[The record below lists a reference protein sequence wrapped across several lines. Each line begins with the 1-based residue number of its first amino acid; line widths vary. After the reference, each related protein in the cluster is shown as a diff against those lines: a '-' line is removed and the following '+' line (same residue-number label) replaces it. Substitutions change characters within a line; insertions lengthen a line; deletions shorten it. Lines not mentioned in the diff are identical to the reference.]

1 MRQAAPT
8 GSRPRSV
15 PAGIGVR
22 RLSAAA
28 GAEITGVDFSR
39 PLAPGAVKQ
48 IERALADNCV
58 LLFRGAQITPE
69 QHIAFSRQFGTLEAH
84 VIGDFALPGHPEIFV
99 VSNVKEGGRL
109 KGAVYAGQYWHSDLS
124 YMRNPSLGSLLLC
137 HEMPEVGGDTMW
149 ANMYLAYETLSETL
163 RGFISG
169 LKAVHDY
176 SHAYDT
182 YFAHLKERPPL
193 TPEQRAKTPPVEHPM
208 VRTHPV
214 NGRKALYVNPG
225 FTTGIV
231 GMPQEES
238 QPLLDFLF
246 RHSTRPE
253 FIYRH
258 KWQVHDMIFWDNRCA
273 MHYALADYDFSV
285 RRHMHRTT
293 IAGNEPT

>member
-1 MRQAAPT
+1 M
-8 GSRPRSV
+8 
-15 PAGIGVR
+15 GIAVR
-22 RLSAAA
+22 RLSAAC
-28 GAEITGVDFSR
+28 GAEVVGVDFTR
-39 PLAPGAVKQ
+39 APDAASVQQ
-48 IERALADNCV
+48 IQRALGENCV
-58 LLFRGAQITPE
+58 LVFRGADITPA
-69 QHIAFSRQFGTLEAH
+69 QHIVFSRLFGPLEAH
-84 VIGDFALPGHPEIFV
+84 VIGDFGLPGHPEIFV
-99 VSNVKEGGRL
+99 VSNVKEDGKL

-124 YMRNPSLGSLLLC
+124 YMQKPSLGSLLLC
-137 HEMPEVGGDTMW
+137 HEMPDVGGDTMW
-149 ANMYLAYETLSETL
+149 ANLYRAYDTLSDTL
-163 RGFISG
+163 KKFLAELR
-169 LKAVHDY
+169 AVHDY

-214 NGRKALYVNPG
+214 TGRKALYVNPG

-231 GMPQEES
+231 GMPREES

-258 KWQVHDMIFWDNRCA
+258 QWQVHDLVFWDNRCA

-293 IAGNEPT
+293 IAGDAP